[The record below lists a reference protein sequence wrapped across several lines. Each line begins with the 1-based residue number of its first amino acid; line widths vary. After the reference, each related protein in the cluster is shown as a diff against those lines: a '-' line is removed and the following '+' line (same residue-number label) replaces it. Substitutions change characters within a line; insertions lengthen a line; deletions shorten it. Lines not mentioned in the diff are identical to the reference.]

1 MKSLLDI
8 HVALSTPADLD
19 VWEDLAE
26 AASDRLN
33 DLLFMLYDRA
43 PDDIPVDR
51 LELQIQKIWDVWRED
66 QHLLDIDTQD
76 LSDWV
81 DHLMATWDDANSFE
95 PD

>member
-8 HVALSTPADLD
+8 HVALSTPEDLD

-43 PDDIPVDR
+43 PEDTPVER
-51 LELQIQKIWDVWRED
+51 LEHQIQTIWDVWRED
-66 QHLLDIDTQD
+66 QHLLDIDPQD

-81 DHLMATWDDANSFE
+81 DHLVATWDDANSFE

>member
-8 HVALSTPADLD
+8 HVALSTPEDMD
-19 VWEDLAE
+19 TWEDLAE

-33 DLLFMLYDRA
+33 DLLFMLYDRT
-43 PDDIPVDR
+43 PDDTPVSR

>member
-8 HVALSTPADLD
+8 HVALSTPEDMDA
-19 VWEDLAE
+19 WEDLAE

-43 PDDIPVDR
+43 PDDTPVSR